1 MHAPVR
7 ETMTVKELIASLSNM
22 PLDQLVVVEG
32 GFEDRYIID
41 IEQQSDNTVRLLL
54 DDRYIVISKKEKQNH
69 ET

>member
-1 MHAPVR
+1 MRAPVR

-32 GFEDRYIID
+32 GFENRYIID
-41 IEQQSDNTVRLLL
+41 IKQQSDNTIRLLL
-54 DDRYIVISKKEKQNH
+54 EDRYVVISKKEKNH